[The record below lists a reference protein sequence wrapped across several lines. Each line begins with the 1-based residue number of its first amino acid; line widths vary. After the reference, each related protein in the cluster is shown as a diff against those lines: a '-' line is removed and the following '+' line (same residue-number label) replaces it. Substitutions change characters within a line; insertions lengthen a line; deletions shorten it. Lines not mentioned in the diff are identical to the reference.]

1 LQVLIPFTL
10 DTEIFKLLKSQAVE
24 VFGFLLIT
32 RDFASSKGLQDDAEH
47 LKDSIEEN
55 RQMISIANKQLS
67 ELEQTKGVFRLGL
80 FDTINS
86 L

>member
-1 LQVLIPFTL
+1 M

-24 VFGFLLIT
+24 VFSSLLDT
-32 RDFASSKGLQDDAEH
+32 RDFVSAKGLDNDADR
-47 LKDSIEEN
+47 LKEYIDEN
-55 RQMISIANKQLS
+55 DYIISIANKQLV
-67 ELEQTKGVFRLGL
+67 ELEQTKDVFRLGL